1 MNIINV
7 YKYSTIK
14 LLPHP
19 LSYDKLSSCANKL
32 TPAEYVTG
40 TYPTLGQAHASL
52 THVLKKGWKDWL
64 TSRVSDSKNFINY
77 DDIVGV
83 GYIDDTDTYRQF
95 YLILNTVLEE
105 KNETVT

>member
-1 MNIINV
+1 MNKFNI

-40 TYPTLGQAHASL
+40 TYPTLEQAHASL
-52 THVLKKGWKDWL
+52 THVFKKEWKDWL